1 MNYPLPPPPNQ
12 GYHPGASM
20 GPPPPPEAFVNGGSM
35 PGPGK
40 SLEQA
45 HSENLTKYRKLKA
58 KYFELESVRHI
69 FLFDVCGR

>member
-1 MNYPLPPPPNQ
+1 
-12 GYHPGASM
+12 M

-45 HSENLTKYRKLKA
+45 HSENLIKYRKLKA
-58 KYFELESVRHI
+58 KYFELENVGQTSFFFFLLNSVSVDR
-69 FLFDVCGR
+69 